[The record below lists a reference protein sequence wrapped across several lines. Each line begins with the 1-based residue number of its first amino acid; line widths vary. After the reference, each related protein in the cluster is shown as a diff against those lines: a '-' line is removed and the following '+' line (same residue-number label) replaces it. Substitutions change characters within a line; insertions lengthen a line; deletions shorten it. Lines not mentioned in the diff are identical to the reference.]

1 MRMLKVL
8 LVALPVLYL
17 TELMGIGMFQNHL
30 LYFPDRASVAEM
42 ATGGLAPWPASD
54 DFRGLLAEPATPPRA
69 TVIVFHGNAGHAGH
83 RRYYVDV
90 LTRLGLRVILAEYPA
105 YGARSG
111 ELGEQSLVA
120 DAERTISLAREL
132 YRGPLLII
140 GESLGAGVAAA
151 ASARQR
157 DAVAGVLLVTP
168 WDKLENVA
176 RHHYPLLPVRSLL
189 RDRYDSVTNLVSFG
203 RPVFVA
209 VAERDRI
216 IPAHFGQALE
226 AALAPPKRLSIIA
239 GADHNDWL
247 LRVDDHWWQAAIDF
261 LLAGEAGRSPG

>member
-120 DAERTISLAREL
+120 DAERTIARACER
-132 YRGPLLII
+132 YGEPLLIL

-151 ASARQR
+151 ASVRQR
-157 DAVAGVLLVTP
+157 PAIAGLLLITP
-168 WDKLENVA
+168 WDRLDHVA
-176 RHHYPLLPVRSLL
+176 RHHYPLLPVQWLL
-189 RDRYDSVTNLVSFG
+189 RDRYDSVAHLAGWDRPVLVVIAGDDTIVPARFG
-203 RPVFVA
+203 RA
-209 VAERDRI
+209 LYDSLAE
-216 IPAHFGQALE
+216 
-226 AALAPPKRLSIIA
+226 PKRLTVVA
-239 GADHNDWL
+239 GAGHNDWFDQL
-247 LRVDDHWWQAAIDF
+247 DEDWWRQAIEF
-261 LLAGEAGRSPG
+261 LLPESR

>member
-120 DAERTISLAREL
+120 DAERTIARACER
-132 YRGPLLII
+132 YGEPLLIL

-151 ASARQR
+151 VSVRQR
-157 DAVAGVLLVTP
+157 PAIAGLLLITP
-168 WDKLENVA
+168 WDRLDHVA
-176 RHHYPLLPVRSLL
+176 RHHYPLLPVQWLL
-189 RDRYDSVTNLVSFG
+189 RDRYDSVEHLAGWDRPVLVVIAGDDTIVPARFG
-203 RPVFVA
+203 RA
-209 VAERDRI
+209 LYDSLAE
-216 IPAHFGQALE
+216 
-226 AALAPPKRLSIIA
+226 PKRLTVVA
-239 GADHNDWL
+239 GAGHNDWFDQL
-247 LRVDDHWWQAAIDF
+247 DEDWWRQAIEF
-261 LLAGEAGRSPG
+261 LLPESR